1 MYRAEVVVSGRITP
15 TPPLPCAASGLSLA
29 IAEKSFVKSVAEID
43 GTDAAL
49 LEPVLLELGAAE
61 PPPLLPQ
68 AARMSA
74 ALPATAVRPTRLETE
89 YKENHLA
96 RGRDKPRAWLLL
108 ALPLPAVPPGPEP
121 AGMTIE
127 RDALTASL
135 TSAPSC

>member
-1 MYRAEVVVSGRITP
+1 
-15 TPPLPCAASGLSLA
+15 LSLA
-29 IAEKSFVKSVAEID
+29 ITEKSFVKSVAETV
-43 GTDAAL
+43 GTDAGALDAGL
-49 LEPVLLELGAAE
+49 LEAGAAE

-89 YKENHLA
+89 DKENHLA
-96 RGRDKPRAWLLL
+96 RGRDKPRAWLLI
-108 ALPLPAVPPGPEP
+108 ALPLPAVPRGPEP

-135 TSAPSC
+135 TSAPHC

>member
-1 MYRAEVVVSGRITP
+1 
-15 TPPLPCAASGLSLA
+15 LSLA
-29 IAEKSFVKSVAEID
+29 ITEKLFVKSVAETV

-49 LEPVLLELGAAE
+49 LEPVLPLELGAAE

-96 RGRDKPRAWLLL
+96 RGRDKPRAWLLI
-108 ALPLPAVPPGPEP
+108 ALPLPAVPRGPEP

-135 TSAPSC
+135 TSAPPC